1 MMRIAMA
8 DLLFIALSI
17 LFFVLSAGY
26 VMACHRLMK

>member
-1 MMRIAMA
+1 MA

-26 VMACHRLMK
+26 VLACLRLMK